1 MDSSLTLFIGEQ
13 TIMKILFWAALLGL
27 LFPAGTEAIDLS
39 ASGGLM
45 RIVNASNLV
54 AGAGSNLLPTLDDAA
69 ATNLSIINT
78 SGSIDHWRIDVRR
91 SDATWHN
98 ALSLYV
104 RRISDGSG
112 SGTVTGG
119 LSPVEI
125 SGTDVQ
131 FFSGEG
137 DRNGLF
143 LSYQLTGMSVAVSPN
158 TYSTTVIFT
167 VVDTL

>member
-1 MDSSLTLFIGEQ
+1 MAYSLTLFIGEQ
-13 TIMKILFWAALLGL
+13 TIMKILFWTARLGL
-27 LFPAGTEAIDLS
+27 LFPTGTEAIDLS

-98 ALSLYV
+98 ALRLYV

-125 SGTDVQ
+125 SGMDVQ

-137 DRNGLF
+137 DRTGLF

-167 VVDTL
+167 IVDTP